1 MRRTIFVD
9 IETLPAV
16 NPAVTDLQAVHSAP
30 TAIAPPEHRPDP
42 LKDEAQL
49 KTSLNGDFGRILCI
63 GYVDVTVRGEIERGV
78 IGWDTDL
85 KTFHCNE
92 RMILTEFWQ
101 RMRAFRPNIDRIV
114 GHNIFDFDLKF
125 ILKRS
130 IIHGVR
136 PTVDLS
142 FARYRNQ
149 PIFDTMCEWE
159 RWSYGP
165 KASLDTLAKALGLE
179 SSKQEGVN
187 GSQIYNLFQAGEHR
201 KIRDYCLKDVE
212 LTRAIY
218 KRMVFEDCA
227 IQTTAARM
235 PTSARSELVMMR

>member
-16 NPAVTDLQAVHSAP
+16 NPAATDLKAAHSAP
-30 TAIAPPEHRPDP
+30 TSIARPDP
-42 LKDEAQL
+42 PTDPMKDDAQL

-63 GYVDVTVRGEIERGV
+63 GNVDETQVGGIERGV
-78 IGWDTDL
+78 IGWDADQ
-85 KTFHCNE
+85 KTFHCDE
-92 RMILTEFWQ
+92 HLMLTEFWL
-101 RMRAFRPNIDRIV
+101 RMKTFRPNVDRIV

-130 IIHGVR
+130 VIHGVR

-179 SSKQEGVN
+179 SSKQGGIN
-187 GSQIYNLFQAGEHR
+187 GSQIYYLYQAGEHQA
-201 KIRDYCLKDVE
+201 IHDYCLRDVE

-218 KRMVFEDCA
+218 KRMVFEDCPIPLA
-227 IQTTAARM
+227 AARM
-235 PTSARSELVMMR
+235 PMPARGEMAMAR